1 MNPNTHAANKVL
13 NETREPHIDSLQ
25 YVMYVTH
32 SDVRIFYSP
41 PVVYAHTKC
50 RKYEIRAHPS
60 PHTGGTGIMY
70 VLCKGLYQLT
80 LHIKARGCC
89 HWHKPF
95 KCGWPAEYLVKVG
108 KHPSCHSQKKC
119 LFRHFSPS
127 NSIPPSPLRGDTL
140 FYHTFLLYTLVE
152 PSLDQTRVIGTQPC
166 TSPCQRGVSVCCRD
180 SVDGNAM
187 CWDI

>member
-1 MNPNTHAANKVL
+1 MKHKSHTA
-13 NETREPHIDSLQ
+13 SLQ
-25 YVMYVTH
+25 YVTYLTH

-60 PHTGGTGIMY
+60 PHWWHRYY
-70 VLCKGLYQLT
+70 VLCKGLYQLS

-108 KHPSCHSQKKC
+108 KHPSCHSQKKVP
-119 LFRHFSPS
+119 LQTLLTKQQHSALSSQGRHTVLSH
-127 NSIPPSPLRGDTL
+127 IPA
-140 FYHTFLLYTLVE
+140 LYT
-152 PSLDQTRVIGTQPC
+152 S
-166 TSPCQRGVSVCCRD
+166 
-180 SVDGNAM
+180 
-187 CWDI
+187 